1 MVKCNEWQNVV
12 WKKENLHTAIVHNRV
27 HGGTWKGIRRRMWKE
42 KLRKIKRSG
51 RKGKD
56 LKQNPD
62 KHVYL
67 HDRWC

>member
-1 MVKCNEWQNVV
+1 
-12 WKKENLHTAIVHNRV
+12 
-27 HGGTWKGIRRRMWKE
+27 MWKE